1 MSNYEP
7 DTFWIWT
14 TGLNVATLIALDY
27 DEKDLI
33 LLSLPT
39 HAFSREER

>member
-1 MSNYEP
+1 MSNYKP
-7 DTFWIWT
+7 DPFWIWT
-14 TGLNVATLIALDY
+14 AGLNVAKLIALAY